1 MTDKT
6 HSFHLL
12 VFFSSLRGDETFC
25 GSLKVKLVIL
35 WWRQEKNETAVTDPR
50 LARFIITLKSDTLC
64 VTCYCVCC
72 YWSWEALLFFVQLGQ
87 REDQFVTRLAFS
99 DMNPKKQPIGDLLPS
114 IAQWACLHFDCLWH
128 QEKVYRD
135 SQPGMSLKLI
145 SLEITASFR
154 LCCRFASLTSD
165 IW

>member
-1 MTDKT
+1 M
-6 HSFHLL
+6 
-12 VFFSSLRGDETFC
+12 FFSSLTGDETFC

-35 WWRQEKNETAVTDPR
+35 WWRQEKNENRCNRSKTRSVYNYTDVR
-50 LARFIITLKSDTLC
+50 HTVCHMLLC
-64 VTCYCVCC
+64 VLLLELRSV
-72 YWSWEALLFFVQLGQ
+72 ALLCSALILLPGQ

-114 IAQWACLHFDCLWH
+114 IVQWACLHFDCLWH
-128 QEKVYRD
+128 QEKVYWD
-135 SQPGMSLKLI
+135 SQPDMSLKLI